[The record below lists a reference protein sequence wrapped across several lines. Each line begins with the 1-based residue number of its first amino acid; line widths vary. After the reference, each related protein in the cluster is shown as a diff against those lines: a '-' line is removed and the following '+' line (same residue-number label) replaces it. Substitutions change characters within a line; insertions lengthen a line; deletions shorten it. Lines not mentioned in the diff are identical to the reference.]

1 MIALNE
7 VPVSPRT
14 IDDLIPHLE
23 PTRRAQLHDAVDGY
37 DHTRTIWHV
46 SSTAQGGGVAEMLRP
61 LVGYGRALGLPLRW
75 LVLDAPTE
83 FFEIT
88 KRIDNGISGVPG
100 DGGPLGYAEH
110 QMYQSVASRIGAAL
124 GEHVAAGDRVF
135 LHDPQTAGLAAYV
148 RRAGADA
155 IWRAHNGSDLPNQHT
170 GAAWEFLRAYLTDA
184 QALVFTRPQFAPGW
198 AAGRPTAVIPPLI
211 DPASPKNQPMSAQ
224 VADSVLAHCGL
235 LGDRRDQPAPTFTR
249 FDGDTATA
257 TLQPLIVHEGPAP
270 HPDTPMIVQVSR
282 WDRVKDMAGVMHGFA
297 EHIAHRTDAT
307 LLLIGP
313 EVDGVA
319 DDPEA
324 AAVFADCVGAWEALD
339 PHLRRRVQLV
349 CLPMT
354 DPEANAAVV
363 NAAQQHA
370 TVAVQ
375 KSYSEGFGLTA
386 TEAMWKAKPLV
397 TTAVGGL
404 GLQVPDTS
412 VGTALTDPDDLAS
425 FGAAVIDY
433 LAEPGYRGE
442 VGRNARAS
450 VRRHFLPDAHFL
462 AELAL
467 LSDLNEKVRR

>member
-7 VPVSPRT
+7 VPVSART

-23 PTRRAQLHDAVDGY
+23 LWRRAQLRDAADGY
-37 DHTRTIWHV
+37 DHARTIWHI

-61 LVGYGRALGLPLRW
+61 LVGYGRALGLPTASPGFPGTVAPWATPNIRCISPSLPGSARPSASTSQPGTACSCTTRRPPGSPPTRAGP
-75 LVLDAPTE
+75 VRMPSGGRTTAPTCP
-83 FFEIT
+83 T
-88 KRIDNGISGVPG
+88 STPDQPG
-100 DGGPLGYAEH
+100 SSFAPTSPTPKPSSSPDRSSRPLGCRSSDGG
-110 QMYQSVASRIGAAL
+110 
-124 GEHVAAGDRVF
+124 D
-135 LHDPQTAGLAAYV
+135 
-148 RRAGADA
+148 
-155 IWRAHNGSDLPNQHT
+155 
-170 GAAWEFLRAYLTDA
+170 
-184 QALVFTRPQFAPGW
+184 
-198 AAGRPTAVIPPLI
+198 PPLI
-211 DPASPKNQPMSAQ
+211 DPASPKNQPMSNG

-235 LGDRRDQPAPTFTR
+235 LGERPDQPAPTFTR
-249 FDGDTATA
+249 FDGDAATA
-257 TLQPLIVHEGPAP
+257 ALQPLIIHEGPAP

-282 WDRVKDMAGVMHGFA
+282 WDRVKDMAGVMRGFT

-324 AAVFADCVGAWEALD
+324 AAVFADCVHAWQALG
-339 PHLRRRVQLV
+339 PHLRSRVQLV

-375 KSYSEGFGLTA
+375 KSYSEGFGLIA

-404 GLQVPDTS
+404 SLQVPDTS

-433 LAEPGYRGE
+433 LDEPDYRGE

-450 VRRHFLPDAHFL
+450 VRRQFLPDAHFL

-467 LSDLNEKVRR
+467 LSDLNEKVLR